1 MAYPCR
7 KTELE
12 NPKSELTRNSS
23 VFNIVK
29 NIDSLKI
36 LNQHYYVYHNTKKL
50 KKITTI
56 QLKHKSKKSY
66 MAKTV
71 LSVVLNSKNSD
82 VV

>member
-36 LNQHYYVYHNTKKL
+36 LNEHYIITQKKL

-66 MAKTV
+66 VAKTV